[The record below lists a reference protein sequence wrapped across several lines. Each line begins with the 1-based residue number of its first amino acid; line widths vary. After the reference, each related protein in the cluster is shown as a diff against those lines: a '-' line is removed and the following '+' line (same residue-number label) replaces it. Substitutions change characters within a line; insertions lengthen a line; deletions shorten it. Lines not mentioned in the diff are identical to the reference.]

1 MITKTRSDFM
11 PTVISNN
18 VPEKDLLLNHW
29 DQFEIKR
36 PLSYYQIV
44 ESDIQ
49 RPDLLSL
56 RVYNNYSY
64 WWILMKFNGI
74 SDVWNDLTPGDVIKC
89 PHILDCEMYTS
100 LLKL

>member
-18 VPEKDLLLNHW
+18 IPEKDLLLNHW

-44 ESDIQ
+44 ESDLQ

-56 RVYNNYSY
+56 RVYNIYDY
-64 WWILMKFNGI
+64 WWILYKFNTI
-74 SDVWNDLTPGDVIKC
+74 MDPWNDLTPGDIIKI
-89 PHILDCEMYTS
+89 PHILDIETFIATI
-100 LLKL
+100 K